1 MVREIAVSVY
11 LFVFSCLFTLFKCY
25 PQTEK
30 SVFVASFGDN
40 ILFAVKELEKR
51 TDEQIV
57 ILKTSQCRLDFEKHL
72 EHRHLIVPFSL
83 KNPVQWIRSIFHLAT
98 AAKVIIDNYYGFL
111 AVSRFKPN
119 VKCIQLWHAA
129 GAIKQFGLKDRTL
142 ETRSK
147 KALKRFKK
155 VYDRFH
161 YVVVG
166 SEKMAAIFQ
175 ESFGLSAERMVRTG
189 IPRTDFFFDE
199 RDMDRAKQSLQELFP
214 IIQKKKVMLYA
225 PTYRDD
231 EREVSSLA
239 LNIREMYEAFHDEY
253 VLFLRLHPAVDVN
266 IAHEYPNFVYDVS
279 NYHDV
284 NHLLVVTDILITD
297 YSSIPFEFSLLH
309 RPMVFFA
316 YDLED
321 YERKRGI
328 WERYEQFVPGPVVK
342 RTDELVRV
350 IKEKQFDMQKIAQF
364 AREWNEYSTGCACE
378 QFVET
383 FYVSHR

>member
-25 PQTEK
+25 PQMKK

-40 ILFAVKELEKR
+40 ILFTIKELEKR

-57 ILKTSQCRLDFEKHL
+57 ILKTSQCHIDFEKHVQ
-72 EHRHLIVPFSL
+72 HRHLIVPF
-83 KNPVQWIRSIFHLAT
+83 NIRRPIQWIRSIFHLAT
-98 AAKVIIDNYYGFL
+98 ATTVVIDNYYGFL
-111 AVSRFKPN
+111 AASRFKSN

-129 GAIKQFGLKDRTL
+129 GAIKQFGLKDRTIK
-142 ETRSK
+142 TRSK
-147 KALKRFKK
+147 KAIKRFKQ

-175 ESFGLSAERMVRTG
+175 ESFGLSVERMVRTG

-199 RDMDRAKQSLQELFP
+199 REMNRVEQSLQEAYP
-214 IIQKKKVMLYA
+214 VIQKKKVILYA

-231 EREVSSLA
+231 EWNVSSLA
-239 LNIREMYEAFHDEY
+239 LNIQEMYEAFHEEY
-253 VLFLRLHPAVDVN
+253 VLFLRLHPAVN
-266 IAHEYPNFVYDVS
+266 LKATHEYPDFVYDVS
-279 NYHDV
+279 NYDDIS
-284 NHLLVVTDILITD
+284 HLLVVTDILITD

-316 YDLED
+316 YDLET
-321 YERKRGI
+321 YEQKRGI

-342 RTDELVRV
+342 RTDELIQV
-350 IKEKQFDMQKIAQF
+350 IKDAKFDIQKIVEF
-364 AREWNEYSTGCACE
+364 AREWNEYSTGNASK
-378 QFVET
+378 QFVER
-383 FYVSHR
+383 FYF

>member
-129 GAIKQFGLKDRTL
+129 GAIKQFGLKD
-142 ETRSK
+142 
-147 KALKRFKK
+147 
-155 VYDRFH
+155 
-161 YVVVG
+161 
-166 SEKMAAIFQ
+166 
-175 ESFGLSAERMVRTG
+175 
-189 IPRTDFFFDE
+189 
-199 RDMDRAKQSLQELFP
+199 
-214 IIQKKKVMLYA
+214 
-225 PTYRDD
+225 
-231 EREVSSLA
+231 
-239 LNIREMYEAFHDEY
+239 
-253 VLFLRLHPAVDVN
+253 
-266 IAHEYPNFVYDVS
+266 
-279 NYHDV
+279 
-284 NHLLVVTDILITD
+284 
-297 YSSIPFEFSLLH
+297 
-309 RPMVFFA
+309 
-316 YDLED
+316 
-321 YERKRGI
+321 
-328 WERYEQFVPGPVVK
+328 
-342 RTDELVRV
+342 
-350 IKEKQFDMQKIAQF
+350 
-364 AREWNEYSTGCACE
+364 
-378 QFVET
+378 
-383 FYVSHR
+383 